1 MDLNLTKHNN
11 YYLTP
16 TAASATKSV
25 FGNFIRNCRAASP
38 ITMVLSL
45 SEIILKKISK
55 RLRKRIKL
63 KWYFFTMLKHYITQL
78 NNDY

>member
-1 MDLNLTKHNN
+1 
-11 YYLTP
+11 
-16 TAASATKSV
+16 
-25 FGNFIRNCRAASP
+25 
-38 ITMVLSL
+38 MVLSL

-78 NNDY
+78 NNDIKSQH